1 MASKSKDYGNN
12 SISSIKGADRVR
24 LRPAVIFGSDGID
37 GCRHSVFEIVSNAVD
52 EAGAGYGNLINVT
65 AYKDLS
71 ICVEDFGRGVPLG
84 YNEAEGRYNWELV
97 YCELYAG
104 GKYNVGGEDSSYEFS
119 LGLNGLGAA
128 STQYASEYMQVRSY
142 RDGEMYEMNFKKGC
156 PVGELTA
163 TPLTKKDKKTGT
175 TVCWKPD
182 SEVFTDINVGKEYYT
197 TMLDRQAMVN
207 PGVKFVFRW
216 ENEDGTSEEHEY
228 YYENGIADYIAAA
241 AGETSLTAPV
251 VWNMQ
256 DKGRDCDN
264 RDEYR
269 LKAQI
274 AFCFSNTTHLT
285 EYYHNSSY
293 LEYGG
298 SPDRA
303 VRAAFTYAIDK
314 YLRQTGKYTKSEQKI
329 SYADIA
335 DCLILIISSFSTQA
349 SYENQTKKSI
359 TNTFIQESLT
369 NFMKENLELYFREKP
384 LEAEKIASQV
394 LINKRSREEAEN
406 TRVSAKKKMT
416 TANDVTNRINKFVSC
431 RSKDPTR
438 RELYIV
444 EGDSALTS
452 VKLGRDAEF
461 QAIIPVRGKTL
472 NCLKSTYKKILESDI
487 IMDLVNAVGCGMELE
502 SRHKENKK
510 SPMAFDRSA
519 LRWSKIIICTDAD
532 EDGYQIRTLLLTL
545 FYRLLPKLVDEGL
558 VFIAESPLYEITCK
572 DETYFA
578 YDEKEKAEITE
589 KLKGA
594 KYTVQRSTG
603 LGENEPDMMW
613 KTTMNPATRRLI
625 QICPDDREA
634 TDYIFDTLLGDN
646 LKERKAF
653 IAKNGKFYFGQA
665 DV

>member
-1 MASKSKDYGNN
+1 MANKGKDYGNN

-52 EAGAGYGNLINVT
+52 EAGAGYGNVINVT
-65 AYKDLS
+65 AYKDFS
-71 ICVEDFGRGVPLG
+71 IKVEDFGRGVPLG

-104 GKYNVGGEDSSYEFS
+104 GKYNVGEKDSSYEFS

-128 STQYASEYMQVRSY
+128 STQYASEFMQVRSY
-142 RDGEMYEMNFKKGC
+142 RDGEMYEMNFRRGC

-175 TVCWKPD
+175 TVYWKPD

-207 PGVKFVFRW
+207 PGVHFNFSW
-216 ENEDGTSEEHEY
+216 ENEDGTFETHEY

-241 AGETSLTAPV
+241 AGETSITAPV
-251 VWNMQ
+251 VWRMQ

-264 RDEYR
+264 RAEYR

-303 VRAAFTYAIDK
+303 VRAAFVYAIDK

-384 LEAEKIASQV
+384 MEADKIAAQV

-487 IMDLVNAVGCGMELE
+487 IMDLVNAIGCGMETE
-502 SRHKENKK
+502 SGHKENKK

-558 VFIAESPLYEITCK
+558 VFIAESPLYEITYK

-578 YDEKEKAEITE
+578 YDEKEKAEITA
-589 KLKGA
+589 KLGDV
-594 KYTVQRSTG
+594 KYSVQRSKG
-603 LGENEPDMMW
+603 LGENEPEMMW

-625 QICPDDREA
+625 QICPDDKEA

-653 IAKNGKFYFGQA
+653 IAKNGKYYFGQA
-665 DV
+665 DI

>member
-1 MASKSKDYGNN
+1 
-12 SISSIKGADRVR
+12 
-24 LRPAVIFGSDGID
+24 
-37 GCRHSVFEIVSNAVD
+37 
-52 EAGAGYGNLINVT
+52 
-65 AYKDLS
+65 
-71 ICVEDFGRGVPLG
+71 
-84 YNEAEGRYNWELV
+84 
-97 YCELYAG
+97 
-104 GKYNVGGEDSSYEFS
+104 
-119 LGLNGLGAA
+119 
-128 STQYASEYMQVRSY
+128 
-142 RDGEMYEMNFKKGC
+142 
-156 PVGELTA
+156 
-163 TPLTKKDKKTGT
+163 
-175 TVCWKPD
+175 
-182 SEVFTDINVGKEYYT
+182 
-197 TMLDRQAMVN
+197 
-207 PGVKFVFRW
+207 
-216 ENEDGTSEEHEY
+216 
-228 YYENGIADYIAAA
+228 
-241 AGETSLTAPV
+241 
-251 VWNMQ
+251 
-256 DKGRDCDN
+256 
-264 RDEYR
+264 
-269 LKAQI
+269 
-274 AFCFSNTTHLT
+274 
-285 EYYHNSSY
+285 
-293 LEYGG
+293 
-298 SPDRA
+298 
-303 VRAAFTYAIDK
+303 
-314 YLRQTGKYTKSEQKI
+314 
-329 SYADIA
+329 
-335 DCLILIISSFSTQA
+335 
-349 SYENQTKKSI
+349 
-359 TNTFIQESLT
+359 
-369 NFMKENLELYFREKP
+369 MKENLELYFREKP

-502 SRHKENKK
+502 SGHKENKK

-589 KLKGA
+589 KLKGV
-594 KYTVQRSTG
+594 KYTVQRSKG